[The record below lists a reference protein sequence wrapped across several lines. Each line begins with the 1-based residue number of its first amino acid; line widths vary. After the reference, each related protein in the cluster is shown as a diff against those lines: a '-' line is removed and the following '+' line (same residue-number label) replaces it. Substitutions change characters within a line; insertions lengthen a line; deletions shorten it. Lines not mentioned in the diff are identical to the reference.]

1 MAVHSNSQKRICNS
15 VSPLSLTP
23 DWFVI
28 DYNQCWDKGRA
39 AGTTAPDTAK
49 QRGKEWMQGGTPILW
64 HVLTVGGGGGW
75 GAVLDPC
82 PGSWRTMSQFGL
94 SHTVHCPVTKQALPK
109 SCALVPDY
117 RVLKQIS

>member
-64 HVLTVGGGGGW
+64 HVLTVGGGVQFWILAQGAGG
-75 GAVLDPC
+75 PC
-82 PGSWRTMSQFGL
+82 PSSDY
-94 SHTVHCPVTKQALPK
+94 HT
-109 SCALVPDY
+109 
-117 RVLKQIS
+117 RFIVLLLNKPYQKVVLLYQTIEF